1 MSVRR
6 SSGRAVLSLTRA
18 LSTEDVLASTDVK
31 GFPIVASKSSKALS
45 GYIGRTELRYVLGVF
60 LLHTDL
66 ISGTH
71 SILDKAQH
79 MGDVSPETPCS
90 FSRQASDQEDFVLS
104 GVTSGSALGAEEDVA
119 VELLE
124 TTSSN
129 DVLKLWPWV
138 NQVRSLYSACYIIDL
153 RVTRDTSHRV
163 CTVAPRDR
171 NAAF

>member
-1 MSVRR
+1 
-6 SSGRAVLSLTRA
+6 
-18 LSTEDVLASTDVK
+18 
-31 GFPIVASKSSKALS
+31 
-45 GYIGRTELRYVLGVF
+45 VF
-60 LLHTDL
+60 
-66 ISGTH
+66 
-71 SILDKAQH
+71 LDKAQH

-138 NQVRSLYSACYIIDL
+138 NQV
-153 RVTRDTSHRV
+153 
-163 CTVAPRDR
+163 
-171 NAAF
+171 